1 MNIGVRM
8 NFKKVLL
15 LLSVILICVTILG
28 VSASDYQHNIDD
40 IKDILSTYN
49 ESELTGCCSVMLQ
62 LNGTDCMM
70 SFRRDAG
77 NQAEIFI
84 ENVTWHGHKAVKQ
97 YKTDA
102 GYFCQVIVT
111 EDGWT
116 IGYGGID
123 DGDDNKK
130 IENISAKMLNENNTI
145 SESTLSE
152 ISKIKASYGLGH
164 FLIKAPNGNYGLATA
179 TTTQTGKL
187 DPGDYVSIPNRIQ
200 FLRTGSV
207 PLNSSDKVQTMVNL
221 ATSDGFGLTR
231 RDVTTFDLHHIENDT
246 FNDTVVDMYVSND
259 DGSAYGLSTS
269 GLRDNI
275 HFNNTTIKAEDIP
288 IAPKY
293 TKIGTI
299 EFVDNESGAG
309 GGGFDFTTILSIIGF
324 VICIGILIFAVLQ
337 VVRYLRYL
345 YFRKGR
351 R

>member
-1 MNIGVRM
+1 M
-8 NFKKVLL
+8 NFKRVLL

-28 VSASDYQHNIDD
+28 VSASDYHYD
-40 IKDILSTYN
+40 INEVKNILSTYD
-49 ESELTGCCSVMLQ
+49 ESEMTGCCSVMLQ

-77 NQAEIFI
+77 NPAEIFI
-84 ENVTWHGHKAVKQ
+84 EDVDWHGHKAVKQ

-123 DGDDNKK
+123 DGEDNKK
-130 IENISAKMLNENNTI
+130 IENISASMLNENNTI
-145 SESTLSE
+145 SESTLSQ

-179 TTTQTGKL
+179 TTYQTGKL
-187 DPGDYVSIPNRIQ
+187 EPGEYVSIPNRVQ
-200 FLRTGSV
+200 FLRTGSI
-207 PLNSSDKVQTMVNL
+207 PLNSSDKVQSMVNL

-231 RDVTTFDLHHIENDT
+231 RDVTTFDLHHIENST
-246 FNDTVVDMYVSND
+246 FNATVVDMYASND
-259 DGSAYGLSTS
+259 DGSAYGLSTA
-269 GLRDNI
+269 GLVDNI
-275 HFNNTTIKAEDIP
+275 HFNNTTINASSIP

-293 TKIGTI
+293 MKIGTVP
-299 EFVDNESGAG
+299 FVDNQTSTDQ
-309 GGGFDFTTILSIIGF
+309 GFNLTTIISIIGF

-337 VVRYLRYL
+337 LVRYLRYL
-345 YFRKGR
+345 YFRKR
-351 R
+351 

>member
-1 MNIGVRM
+1 M
-8 NFKKVLL
+8 NFKRALL
-15 LLSVILICVTILG
+15 LISVIFICVSVLA
-28 VSASDYQHNIDD
+28 VSASDYQYD
-40 IKDILSTYN
+40 INEVKTILSTFN
-49 ESELTGCCSVMLQ
+49 ESDMTGCCSVMLQ

-102 GYFCQVIVT
+102 GYFCQAIVT

-130 IENISAKMLNENNTI
+130 IENISATMLNPNNTI
-145 SESTLSE
+145 SESTLSQ
-152 ISKIKASYGLGH
+152 ICNIKASYGLGH

-179 TTTQTGKL
+179 TTYQVGKL
-187 DPGDYVSIPNRIQ
+187 NPGDYVSIPNRVQ
-200 FLRTGSV
+200 FLRTGSI
-207 PLNSSDKVQTMVNL
+207 PIDSSDKVQTMVNL

-231 RDVTTFDLHHIENDT
+231 RDVTTFDLHHIENET

-259 DGSAYGLSTS
+259 DGTAYGLSTA
-269 GLRDNI
+269 GLADNI
-275 HFNNTTIKAEDIP
+275 HFNNTTIKAADIP

-293 TKIGTI
+293 TKIGTVQ
-299 EFVDNESGAG
+299 FVDPETASD
-309 GGGFDFTTILSIIGF
+309 GGFGLTTIISIIGF
-324 VICIGILIFAVLQ
+324 VICIGILAFAVLQ
-337 VVRYLRYL
+337 VVRYVRYL
-345 YFRKGR
+345 YFRNR
-351 R
+351 RRR